1 MAESS
6 IEPASVRFP
15 CACEVCSAKDAL
27 FEACSEAACSRS
39 SLVRSQG
46 PPKYRGPRFL
56 VWDDRK
62 TRSSP
67 FDDSFSPVQ
76 DSESTVFKD
85 VLYSNTLASER

>member
-1 MAESS
+1 MMESS
-6 IEPASVRFP
+6 KKLGSVRFP
-15 CACEVCSAKDAL
+15 FVCEVCSPKDAF
-27 FEACSEAACSRS
+27 FEVCSEAACSRS
-39 SLVRSQG
+39 SLIRSQDS
-46 PPKYRGPRFL
+46 PKYRGPLFS

-67 FDDSFSPVQ
+67 FDDLFSPVQ